1 VDLVASHQDLRFD
14 QHQHDHDQHQDLN
27 RTFLEL
33 KSYKTSSLQTEVKS
47 IAIEV
52 LCLNFK
58 KHVLLITLLGGFSIG
73 AVTGFVEDWI
83 FSPAA
88 SLFALLALIAADH
101 TTGLVV
107 AWRRG
112 SFDTRKALSIFWKL
126 LSHIGLLMFAN
137 NLSKGSVFIAW
148 LNEGIFVPIVLVNM
162 LSLIKNLSLLG
173 YIKRDFAQWINKKVD
188 TYKNESIQANNTS
201 GSNSDPAQ

>member
-1 VDLVASHQDLRFD
+1 M
-14 QHQHDHDQHQDLN
+14 
-27 RTFLEL
+27 
-33 KSYKTSSLQTEVKS
+33 KS

-58 KHVLLITLLGGFSIG
+58 KHVLLITVVGGFSIG
-73 AVTGFVEDWI
+73 VITGFVEDWI

-101 TTGLVV
+101 IANLVV
-107 AWRRG
+107 AWKRG

-137 NLSKGSVFIAW
+137 NLAKGSVFLGW

-173 YIKRDFAQWINKKVD
+173 YIKRDFAKWIDKKID
-188 TYKNESIQANNTS
+188 TYKNEDISS
-201 GSNSDPAQ
+201 PSNSSNTNPS

>member
-1 VDLVASHQDLRFD
+1 MWKAIPSCCPSCCITTKTKTNITTKVG
-14 QHQHDHDQHQDLN
+14 
-27 RTFLEL
+27 TFLKLRAYIPPTLQYEL
-33 KSYKTSSLQTEVKS
+33 KA

-58 KHVLLITLLGGFSIG
+58 KHVLLITVLGGFSIG
-73 AVTGFVEDWI
+73 AIVGFVEDFI

-101 TTGLVV
+101 IAGLVV

-112 SFDTRKALSIFWKL
+112 SFDTRKAVSIFWKL

-137 NLSKGSVFIAW
+137 NLAKGSIFIAW

-173 YIKRDFAQWINKKVD
+173 YIKKDFAHWINKKVD
-188 TYKNESIQANNTS
+188 TYKNESLQANNTDS
-201 GSNSDPAQ
+201 GNSSAQ

>member
-1 VDLVASHQDLRFD
+1 VELAESLHDQQQD
-14 QHQHDHDQHQDLN
+14 QQQQDHDQHHDQN
-27 RTFLEL
+27 RNFLKL
-33 KSYKTSSLQTEVKS
+33 KSYINSTLQGDMKS

-58 KHVLLITLLGGFSIG
+58 KHVLLITLVGGFSIG
-73 AVTGFVEDWI
+73 AFTGFVEDWI

-101 TTGLVV
+101 VTGLVV
-107 AWRRG
+107 AWKRDAV
-112 SFDTRKALSIFWKL
+112 DTRKALSIFWKL
-126 LSHIGLLMFAN
+126 LSHVGLLMFAN
-137 NLSKGSVFIAW
+137 NLAKGSVFLGW

-173 YIKRDFAQWINKKVD
+173 YIKKDFAQWINKKVD
-188 TYKNESIQANNTS
+188 TYKNESISNHTDNSNTTI
-201 GSNSDPAQ
+201 PQ

>member
-1 VDLVASHQDLRFD
+1 M
-14 QHQHDHDQHQDLN
+14 
-27 RTFLEL
+27 
-33 KSYKTSSLQTEVKS
+33 KS

-58 KHVLLITLLGGFSIG
+58 KHVLLITVVGGFSIG
-73 AVTGFVEDWI
+73 AFTGFVEDWI

-101 TTGLVV
+101 ITSLVV
-107 AWRRG
+107 AWKRD
-112 SFDTRKALSIFWKL
+112 SVDTRKALSIFWKL

-137 NLSKGSVFIAW
+137 NLAKGSIFLGW

-173 YIKRDFAQWINKKVD
+173 YIKRDFATWINKKVD
-188 TYKNESIQANNTS
+188 TYKNENISSSTS
-201 GSNSDPAQ
+201 STDSNSNLS

>member
-1 VDLVASHQDLRFD
+1 
-14 QHQHDHDQHQDLN
+14 
-27 RTFLEL
+27 
-33 KSYKTSSLQTEVKS
+33 LQTEVKS

>member
-1 VDLVASHQDLRFD
+1 M
-14 QHQHDHDQHQDLN
+14 
-27 RTFLEL
+27 
-33 KSYKTSSLQTEVKS
+33 KS

-58 KHVLLITLLGGFSIG
+58 KDVLLITVVGGFSIG
-73 AVTGFVEDWI
+73 AFTGFVEDWI

-101 TTGLVV
+101 ITGLVV
-107 AWRRG
+107 AWRRDAV
-112 SFDTRKALSIFWKL
+112 DTRKALSIFWKL
-126 LSHIGLLMFAN
+126 LSHVGLLMFAN
-137 NLSKGSVFIAW
+137 NLAKGSVFLGW

-188 TYKNESIQANNTS
+188 TYKNESLPNDTNN
-201 GSNSDPAQ
+201 SNSTIPQ

>member
-1 VDLVASHQDLRFD
+1 M
-14 QHQHDHDQHQDLN
+14 
-27 RTFLEL
+27 
-33 KSYKTSSLQTEVKS
+33 KS

-58 KHVLLITLLGGFSIG
+58 KHVLLITVVGGFSIG
-73 AVTGFVEDWI
+73 AFTGFVEDWI

-101 TTGLVV
+101 IVGLVV
-107 AWRRG
+107 AWKRG

-137 NLSKGSVFIAW
+137 NLAKGSMFLGW
-148 LNEGIFVPIVLVNM
+148 LNEGIFVPVVLVNM

-173 YIKRDFAQWINKKVD
+173 YIKKDFAQWINKKVD
-188 TYKNESIQANNTS
+188 TYKNENISAPAN
-201 GSNSDPAQ
+201 SNDSSLS

>member
-1 VDLVASHQDLRFD
+1 MDLVASHQDLRFD

-137 NLSKGSVFIAW
+137 NLSKGSIFIAW

-173 YIKRDFAQWINKKVD
+173 YIKKDFAQWINKKVD

>member
-1 VDLVASHQDLRFD
+1 MVSHHDQQLD
-14 QHQHDHDQHQDLN
+14 QHQQDHDQHQDLN
-27 RTFLEL
+27 RLLKRTFLKL
-33 KSYKTSSLQTEVKS
+33 KSYINSTLQGDMKS

-58 KHVLLITLLGGFSIG
+58 KHVLLITLVGGFSIG
-73 AVTGFVEDWI
+73 AFTGFVEDWI

-88 SLFALLALIAADH
+88 SLFALLALIAADNIAA
-101 TTGLVV
+101 LVL
-107 AWRRG
+107 AWRRDAV
-112 SFDTRKALSIFWKL
+112 DTRKALSIFWKL

-137 NLSKGSVFIAW
+137 NLAKGSVFLGW

-173 YIKRDFAQWINKKVD
+173 YIKRDFATWINKKVD
-188 TYKNESIQANNTS
+188 TYKNESISNHTDNSNN
-201 GSNSDPAQ
+201 SNP

>member
-1 VDLVASHQDLRFD
+1 M
-14 QHQHDHDQHQDLN
+14 
-27 RTFLEL
+27 
-33 KSYKTSSLQTEVKS
+33 KS

-58 KHVLLITLLGGFSIG
+58 KHVLLITVVGGFSIG
-73 AVTGFVEDWI
+73 AFTGFVEDWI

-101 TTGLVV
+101 IVGLVV
-107 AWRRG
+107 AWKRG
-112 SFDTRKALSIFWKL
+112 SFDTRKSLSIFWKL

-137 NLSKGSVFIAW
+137 NLAKGSMFLGW

-173 YIKRDFAQWINKKVD
+173 YIKKDFAQWINKKVD
-188 TYKNESIQANNTS
+188 TYKNENISAPANNNDS
-201 GSNSDPAQ
+201 SVS

>member
-1 VDLVASHQDLRFD
+1 M
-14 QHQHDHDQHQDLN
+14 
-27 RTFLEL
+27 
-33 KSYKTSSLQTEVKS
+33 
-47 IAIEV
+47 
-52 LCLNFK
+52 
-58 KHVLLITLLGGFSIG
+58 ITIVGGFSVG
-73 AVTGFVEDWI
+73 AFTGFVEDWI

-101 TTGLVV
+101 IVGLVV

-126 LSHIGLLMFAN
+126 LSHVGLLMFAN
-137 NLSKGSVFIAW
+137 NLAKGSMFLGW

-173 YIKRDFAQWINKKVD
+173 YIKKDFAQWINKKVD
-188 TYKNESIQANNTS
+188 TYKNENISAPTN
-201 GSNSDPAQ
+201 NSDNSVS

>member
-1 VDLVASHQDLRFD
+1 MDLVASHQDQQFD

-137 NLSKGSVFIAW
+137 NLSKGSIFIAW

-173 YIKRDFAQWINKKVD
+173 YIKKDFAQWINKKVD

>member
-1 VDLVASHQDLRFD
+1 M
-14 QHQHDHDQHQDLN
+14 
-27 RTFLEL
+27 
-33 KSYKTSSLQTEVKS
+33 KS

-58 KHVLLITLLGGFSIG
+58 KHVLLITVVGGFSIG
-73 AVTGFVEDWI
+73 AFTGFVEDWI

-101 TTGLVV
+101 IVGLVV
-107 AWRRG
+107 AWKRG

-126 LSHIGLLMFAN
+126 LSHVGLLMFAN
-137 NLSKGSVFIAW
+137 NLAKGSMFLGW
-148 LNEGIFVPIVLVNM
+148 LNEGIFVPVVLVNM

-173 YIKRDFAQWINKKVD
+173 YIKKDFAQWINKKVD
-188 TYKNESIQANNTS
+188 TYKNENISAPAN
-201 GSNSDPAQ
+201 SNDSSVS

>member
-1 VDLVASHQDLRFD
+1 M
-14 QHQHDHDQHQDLN
+14 
-27 RTFLEL
+27 
-33 KSYKTSSLQTEVKS
+33 KS

-58 KHVLLITLLGGFSIG
+58 KHVLLITIVGGFSVG
-73 AVTGFVEDWI
+73 AFTGFVEDWI

-101 TTGLVV
+101 IVGLVV

-126 LSHIGLLMFAN
+126 LSHVGLLMFAN
-137 NLSKGSVFIAW
+137 NLAKGSMFLGW

-173 YIKRDFAQWINKKVD
+173 YIKKDFAQWINKKVD
-188 TYKNESIQANNTS
+188 TYKNENISAPTN
-201 GSNSDPAQ
+201 NSDNSVS

>member
-1 VDLVASHQDLRFD
+1 MDLVASHQDLRFD

>member
-1 VDLVASHQDLRFD
+1 M
-14 QHQHDHDQHQDLN
+14 
-27 RTFLEL
+27 
-33 KSYKTSSLQTEVKS
+33 KS

-58 KHVLLITLLGGFSIG
+58 KHVLLITVVGGFSIG
-73 AVTGFVEDWI
+73 AFTGFVEDWI

-101 TTGLVV
+101 ITGLVV
-107 AWRRG
+107 AWKRDAV
-112 SFDTRKALSIFWKL
+112 DTRKAMSIFWKL
-126 LSHIGLLMFAN
+126 LSHVGLLMFAN
-137 NLSKGSVFIAW
+137 NLAKGSVFLGW

-173 YIKRDFAQWINKKVD
+173 YIKRDFATWINKKVD
-188 TYKNESIQANNTS
+188 TYKNESISTASSATNTD
-201 GSNSDPAQ
+201 SNPS

>member
-1 VDLVASHQDLRFD
+1 M
-14 QHQHDHDQHQDLN
+14 
-27 RTFLEL
+27 
-33 KSYKTSSLQTEVKS
+33 KS

-58 KHVLLITLLGGFSIG
+58 KHVLLIALVGGFSIG
-73 AVTGFVEDWI
+73 AFTGFVEDWI

-101 TTGLVV
+101 IAGLVV
-107 AWRRG
+107 AWKRDAV
-112 SFDTRKALSIFWKL
+112 DTRKALSIFWKL

-137 NLSKGSVFIAW
+137 NLAKGSVFLGW
-148 LNEGIFVPIVLVNM
+148 MNEGIFVPIVLVNM

-173 YIKRDFAQWINKKVD
+173 YIKRDFAKWIDKKID
-188 TYKNESIQANNTS
+188 TYKNEDISAPSNGNG
-201 GSNSDPAQ
+201 GSVS

>member
-1 VDLVASHQDLRFD
+1 MVSHHDQQLD
-14 QHQHDHDQHQDLN
+14 QHQQDHDQHQDLN
-27 RTFLEL
+27 RLLKRTFLKL
-33 KSYKTSSLQTEVKS
+33 KSYINSTLQGDMKS

-58 KHVLLITLLGGFSIG
+58 KHVLLITVVGGFSIG
-73 AVTGFVEDWI
+73 AFTGFVEDWI

-101 TTGLVV
+101 IAALVL
-107 AWRRG
+107 AWRRDAV
-112 SFDTRKALSIFWKL
+112 DTRKALSIFWKL

-137 NLSKGSVFIAW
+137 NLAKGSVFLGW

-173 YIKRDFAQWINKKVD
+173 YIKRDFATWINKKVD
-188 TYKNESIQANNTS
+188 TYKNESISNHTDNSNN
-201 GSNSDPAQ
+201 SNP

>member
-1 VDLVASHQDLRFD
+1 MKA
-14 QHQHDHDQHQDLN
+14 
-27 RTFLEL
+27 
-33 KSYKTSSLQTEVKS
+33 

-58 KHVLLITLLGGFSIG
+58 KHVLLITVVGGFSIG
-73 AVTGFVEDWI
+73 AFTGFVEDWI

-101 TTGLVV
+101 IAGLVV
-107 AWRRG
+107 AWKRG
-112 SFDTRKALSIFWKL
+112 AFDTRKAASIFWKL
-126 LSHIGLLMFAN
+126 LSHVGLLMFAN
-137 NLSKGSVFIAW
+137 NLAKGSVFLGW

-173 YIKRDFAQWINKKVD
+173 YIKKDFAQWINKKVD
-188 TYKNESIQANNTS
+188 TYKNESLPNDTNN
-201 GSNSDPAQ
+201 SNSTIPQ